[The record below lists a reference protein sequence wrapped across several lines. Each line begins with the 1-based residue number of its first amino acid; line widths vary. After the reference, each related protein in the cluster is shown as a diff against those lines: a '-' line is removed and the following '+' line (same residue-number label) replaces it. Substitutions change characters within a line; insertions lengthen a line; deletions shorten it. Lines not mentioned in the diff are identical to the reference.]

1 MKILQ
6 INAVYKFG
14 STGKIVY
21 ELHKQIENSS
31 HESFIIYGRGKSV
44 NENNVYK
51 TSPDWDGKLQALFA
65 RITGDFYGGAFYST
79 YKLLKRIKRISPDIV
94 HIHLMNGNYV
104 NNYKLLNFLAKNNYK
119 TVITLHAEIN
129 YTGLCEHAFNCE
141 RWKIGCGKCP
151 QVFEKYKSLF
161 TDRTALEWKRK
172 AKAFATFTSLTLVS
186 VSSWLDN
193 RAKQSPMFLNRN
205 FFVVGNGIDTEIYKP
220 VNSNNLKLKFGFK
233 DQKIILHVTPSF
245 TSSVKGG
252 EYVIE
257 LAKRLKNDNVVIII
271 VGFNGNQIDLPSN
284 IIAISHTNSQQELA
298 QFYSLA
304 NFTLLTSKLETFSM
318 VCAESL
324 SCGTPVV
331 GFKAGAPEQIAVKEY
346 SEFVENGDVNA
357 LEVVA
362 RKWLNKSINSQDVID
377 KVNNKYS
384 KETMYSNYL
393 HIYEGLI

>member
-1 MKILQ
+1 M
-6 INAVYKFG
+6 
-14 STGKIVY
+14 
-21 ELHKQIENSS
+21 
-31 HESFIIYGRGKSV
+31 
-44 NENNVYK
+44 
-51 TSPDWDGKLQALFA
+51 
-65 RITGDFYGGAFYST
+65 
-79 YKLLKRIKRISPDIV
+79 
-94 HIHLMNGNYV
+94 
-104 NNYKLLNFLAKNNYK
+104 
-119 TVITLHAEIN
+119 
-129 YTGLCEHAFNCE
+129 
-141 RWKIGCGKCP
+141 
-151 QVFEKYKSLF
+151 
-161 TDRTALEWKRK
+161 
-172 AKAFATFTSLTLVS
+172 
-186 VSSWLDN
+186 
-193 RAKQSPMFLNRN
+193 
-205 FFVVGNGIDTEIYKP
+205 
-220 VNSNNLKLKFGFK
+220 
-233 DQKIILHVTPSF
+233 
-245 TSSVKGG
+245 
-252 EYVIE
+252 
-257 LAKRLKNDNVVIII
+257 KNDNVVIII

>member
-6 INAVYKFG
+6 INTVYKYG

-21 ELHKQIENSS
+21 ELHNQLQNTSY
-31 HESFIIYGRGKSV
+31 ESFVIYGRGKST
-44 NENNVYK
+44 NESNVYK

-65 RITGDFYGGAFYST
+65 RITGDFYGGALFST
-79 YKLLKRIKRISPDIV
+79 YKLIKRIKLISPNIV
-94 HIHLMNGNYV
+94 HVHLMNGNYV

-119 TVITLHAEIN
+119 TVVTLHAEIN
-129 YTGLCEHAFNCE
+129 YTGLCEHSFNCE
-141 RWKIGCGKCP
+141 RWQTGCGECP
-151 QVFEKYKSLF
+151 QVYKKYKSLF
-161 TDRTALEWKRK
+161 FDRTTKEWKRK
-172 AKAFATFTSLTLVS
+172 LKAYSAFESLTLVS
-186 VSSWLDN
+186 VSNWLKN
-193 RAKQSPMFLNRN
+193 RAEQSPMFLNRN

-220 VNSNNLKLKFGFK
+220 VNSNNQKLKFGFK

-271 VGFNGNQIDLPSN
+271 VGFNGNQTDLPSN
-284 IIAISHTNSQQELA
+284 ILAISHTDSQQELA

-346 SEFVENGDVNA
+346 SEFVENGDIDA
-357 LEVVA
+357 LEIVA
-362 RKWLNKSINSQDVID
+362 HKWLNKNINSQDVID
-377 KVNNKYS
+377 KVNNRYS

-393 HIYEGLI
+393 HIYEGLL